1 MRNSDIFLKERLN
14 LKIFFPKVGFEPTNP
29 GMEDGRG
36 TKVPSCL
43 YRLGELFGC
52 AYLLTGVHQLVS

>member
-1 MRNSDIFLKERLN
+1 MRKSDIYLKERLN
-14 LKIFFPKVGFEPTNP
+14 FKKKNNFPRVGLEPTNP

-52 AYLLTGVHQLVS
+52 AYIVLDFIS